1 MNSNR
6 KSTLFGGHQKFLCGS
21 DNPYGFAVFD
31 TNGHLVEANPLFF
44 TLCSQPLLPNLS
56 TNLFQDFTLSSEAKQ
71 KIRASLFTSCI
82 AMYAPTSSLQSG
94 PPTCLRLEMAVIP
107 FPAFSR
113 IVVFVQPLSSRQEGM
128 MLMQGLNTYQFITD
142 NLEDIVF
149 LQDQD
154 FCIFYVNESVGRLLG
169 HEQEDLMNR
178 QSLTLYHPDERQLV
192 KEALQDQ
199 TQNSQETSLEVRM
212 RHREGHYIWFES
224 RAKIFHTD
232 NMRVLLTINRDISTR
247 KQTEEQVKFM
257 TFHDSLTGL
266 FNRHY
271 FEQEMNRVAEGRY
284 HQMGMIICDVDCLKF
299 INDTLGHKS
308 GDQLI
313 KAAGEAILSSF
324 RASDMVARIGGDEF
338 AVILPNADRK
348 AMLHAVKRI
357 KKNIKLYNSQHPEL
371 PLHLSIGYALTKTP
385 PFDMQVLFKEADD
398 SMYRNKLYNKQTHK
412 SDVFHI
418 LLTIIDEREP
428 GSEERRSKLAGNI
441 QAMAQVLNIPAQDRD
456 FLLLF
461 AKVYNIGLLGLP
473 QEITDKKAPLSKE
486 EQSLLRKQAEIGYR
500 IAQHTKQLEPIA
512 EWIYLQHEWWNG
524 QGYPFGL
531 SGENIPLPSRIMA
544 VARAYTAMTTI
555 RAYRPS
561 KSPAQALTELE
572 KWAGIQFDPHLVKVF
587 LHIQV
592 NSQESDNEGT

>member
-1 MNSNR
+1 MSWGRQSNPFR
-6 KSTLFGGHQKFLCGS
+6 GSGKFQCGP
-21 DNPYGFAVFD
+21 DNPHGFAEFD
-31 TNGHLVEANPLFF
+31 SNGYLIEANPLFY
-44 TLCSQPLLPNLS
+44 TLCAQPVLPES
-56 TNLFQDFTLSSEAKQ
+56 RVNLFQDFTLSSEAKQ
-71 KIRASLFTSCI
+71 KIRANLFTSCI

-94 PPTCLRLEMAVIP
+94 PASCFRLEMTVIP
-107 FPAFSR
+107 FPALSR
-113 IVVFVQPLSSRQEGM
+113 TAVFVQPLSSKHEGM
-128 MLMQGLNTYQFITD
+128 LLMEGLNTYQFITD

-154 FCIFYVNESVGRLLG
+154 FCILYVNKSVHRLLSY
-169 HEQEDLMNR
+169 EQQDLLHQ
-178 QSLTLYHPDERQLV
+178 QSLPLYHPDERQQV
-192 KEALQDQ
+192 QKALQDQ

-266 FNRHY
+266 FNRNY
-271 FEQEMNRVAEGRY
+271 FEQEMNRVAEDRY

-313 KAAGEAILSSF
+313 KAAGEAILSAF
-324 RASDMVARIGGDEF
+324 RASDLVARIGGDEF
-338 AVILPNADRK
+338 AIILPNTDRK
-348 AMLHAVKRI
+348 AMIHAVKRI
-357 KKNIKLYNSQHPEL
+357 KKNIQLYNNQHPEL
-371 PLHLSIGYALTKTP
+371 PLHLSIGYALAPAP
-385 PFDMQVLFKEADD
+385 PFDMQALFKEADD
-398 SMYRNKLYNKQTHK
+398 DMYRNKLYNKRLHK
-412 SDVFHI
+412 SDAFHI
-418 LLTIIDEREP
+418 LLTILDQREP

-512 EWIYLQHEWWNG
+512 DWIYKQHEWWNG

-531 SGENIPLPSRIMA
+531 RGENIPLPSRIMA
-544 VARAYTAMTTI
+544 VARAFTAMTTI
-555 RAYRPS
+555 RSYRPT
-561 KSPAQALTELE
+561 KSPVQALAELE

-587 LHIQV
+587 LDIQI
-592 NSQESDNEGT
+592 NSQEPDNEGL